1 MKFSCSFQP
10 PPPPFIAE
18 ETVRLFLARHQK
30 PAAIFRSQYE
40 KKKKNTHTIT
50 SGEHLMLPPPQSER
64 CPILKTISQPE
75 QLNSSLSQSVRFFNG
90 SNPNQ
95 TRTTTKADPPP
106 HTTLYPPRS
115 LLSSDRLWTVG
126 CGN

>member
-1 MKFSCSFQP
+1 MKFSCSFQPP

-30 PAAIFRSQYE
+30 LAAIFRSQYE

-50 SGEHLMLPPPQSER
+50 SGEHLMLPPSLPQSER
-64 CPILKTISQPE
+64 CPLLKTISQPE
-75 QLNSSLSQSVRFFNG
+75 QLNSSLSESARFFSG

-95 TRTTTKADPPP
+95 TRTTTKADPP
-106 HTTLYPPRS
+106 YPPGPPAPPAVLA
-115 LLSSDRLWTVG
+115 LL
-126 CGN
+126 

>member
-1 MKFSCSFQP
+1 
-10 PPPPFIAE
+10 
-18 ETVRLFLARHQK
+18 
-30 PAAIFRSQYE
+30 
-40 KKKKNTHTIT
+40 
-50 SGEHLMLPPPQSER
+50 MLPPPQSER

-106 HTTLYPPRS
+106 IPPCTPRGPCS
-115 LLSSDRLWTVG
+115 PLTD
-126 CGN
+126 CGL